1 MGVALERKTAARLA
15 LPLLCFARMPDEA
28 PLTTLSL
35 ERYLP
40 AAKSLVAR
48 AQALADER
56 RHAEVQPLHLLS
68 RALERGRATRTVFER
83 ATSSVLDF
91 ENAVERALSAL
102 PQSQERSYLSDAMID
117 LLSRAERDASLERAP
132 RVTSAHLLNA
142 LSQEIRGA
150 AGEIL
155 SAFGVVPGAL
165 RRHAA
170 LLDEKSDGTAQDA
183 AGPAPELTRL
193 LLEGP
198 RAQDPVIG
206 RGNEV
211 RRLVTILERRQKH
224 HPLLVGEVGVGKRA
238 IIRALARRIA
248 AGDVPTRLI
257 GARLV
262 ELELGA
268 VVAGTRLRGEVD
280 ERLRRLMASL
290 GAGSGSESILVIA
303 GLEQLLGQGPTG
315 SSLGDVLRPAL
326 ARGDVRVLATTTP
339 DGLRKLNEKDPLLA
353 RSFTEIAI
361 EEPSPADAIE
371 IVRGVAQSIEQHH
384 GVPIQDRAIVAA
396 VELAKRYLQD
406 RRLPDAAID
415 LLDEAAAAKRVET
428 DGMPLELD
436 QLVHRLDS
444 LKAQLGALADEDDS
458 TAKELAAKLEAE
470 RSALLPRATALRS
483 AIEGRR
489 SVTAAI
495 KSLRKEVA
503 TAEAERERARAD
515 KSFARLGELEHVT
528 LPDLTARLAKA
539 EDAARSQGGSVE
551 SPRLLEADVATT
563 LASWTGI
570 PVDKMLEAEAEKL
583 LKMES
588 RLGERIVG
596 QDHALTSV
604 SKAVRRG
611 RVGLRDPKRP
621 IGSFLLLGPSGV
633 GKTELAKALAEF
645 LFDDES
651 SLTRLDMS
659 EFMERHMAQRL
670 IGAPPG
676 YADSDQGGF
685 LTEAVRRRPY
695 SVLLFD
701 EVEKAHQDVFNLLLQ
716 VLDDGRLTDGRGRL
730 ADFSNTVVVMTSNIG
745 SERIL
750 DADAKLFESDDGRQA
765 LRDLLLER
773 LGEFFRPEFLN
784 RLDDVIVFRPL
795 TKPDLRRIIDIRL
808 KELSRMLVPRKL
820 SLEVSEPAKMRLV
833 DLGYE
838 PALGARPLK
847 RTLLKELQDPLAQ
860 ALLSTKLAE
869 GGAVRVE
876 LDGDAIKLEVVPTS
890 A

>member
-1 MGVALERKTAARLA
+1 
-15 LPLLCFARMPDEA
+15 MPDEP

-35 ERYLP
+35 DRYLP
-40 AAKSLVAR
+40 PAKALVAR

-56 RHAEVQPLHLLS
+56 RHHEVQPLHLLS
-68 RALERGRATRTVFER
+68 RALERGNSTRAVFER
-83 ATSSVLDF
+83 ATPSVLDF
-91 ENAVERALSAL
+91 EAAVERALSAL
-102 PQSQERSYLSDAMID
+102 PQSKERSYLSDAMID
-117 LLSRAERDASLERAP
+117 LLSRAERDAGLERAP
-132 RVTSAHLLNA
+132 RVTTAHLLNA

-155 SAFGVVPGAL
+155 SAFGVGPGAL
-165 RRHAA
+165 RRHVA
-170 LLDEKSDGTAQDA
+170 LLDEKADA
-183 AGPAPELTRL
+183 ATTEPAGATSGLTRAL
-193 LLEGP
+193 LDGP
-198 RAQDPVIG
+198 RASDPVIA
-206 RGNEV
+206 RGGEV
-211 RRLVTILERRQKH
+211 RRLVTILERRQKN
-224 HPLLVGEVGVGKRA
+224 HPLLVGDVGVGKRA
-238 IIRALARRIA
+238 IVRALARRIA
-248 AGDVPTRLI
+248 TGDVPTRLL

-268 VVAGTRLRGEVD
+268 VVAGTRLRGEIE
-280 ERLRRLMASL
+280 ERLRLLFATL
-290 GAGSGSESILVIA
+290 GARAGTEQILFIS

-315 SSLGDVLRPAL
+315 SSLIDALRPAL
-326 ARGDVRVLATTTP
+326 ARGDLRVLATTTP
-339 DGLRKLNEKDPLLA
+339 DGLRKLTEKEPLLA
-353 RSFTEIAI
+353 RSFTVIAV
-361 EEPSPADAIE
+361 EEPGVPEAIE
-371 IVRGVAQSIEQHH
+371 IVRGVARSIEQHH
-384 GVPIQDRAIVAA
+384 GVPIEDRAVIAA
-396 VELAKRYLQD
+396 VELARRYVQE

-415 LLDEAAAAKRVET
+415 LLDEAAASKRVET

-436 QLVHRLDS
+436 QLVQRLGS
-444 LKAQLGALADEDDS
+444 LAAQLASLADEEEAS
-458 TAKELAAKLEAE
+458 AKELAHKLDAE
-470 RSALLPRATALRS
+470 QAGLLPRASALR
-483 AIEGRR
+483 ATIEGRR
-489 SVTAAI
+489 GVTAAV
-495 KSLRKEVA
+495 KNLRRELA
-503 TAEAERERARAD
+503 SAEAERERARD
-515 KSFARLGELEHVT
+515 EKNFARLGELEHVT
-528 LPDLTARLAKA
+528 LPDLRARLVVA

-551 SPRLLEADVATT
+551 NPRLQESDVAAT
-563 LASWTGI
+563 LAAWTGI

-583 LKMES
+583 LKMEG

-596 QDHALTSV
+596 QDHALSAV
-604 SKAVRRG
+604 SRAVRRG

-645 LFDDES
+645 LFDDEAA
-651 SLTRLDMS
+651 LTRLDMS

-676 YADSDQGGF
+676 YADSEQGGF

-750 DADAKLFESDDGRQA
+750 DADAKLFESDEGRQA
-765 LRDLLLER
+765 IKGLLLER

-784 RLDDVIVFRPL
+784 RLDDVVVFRPL

-808 KELSRMLVPRKL
+808 RELSRLLAPRRL
-820 SLEVSEPAKMRLV
+820 TLEVSEAAKERLV

-847 RTLLKELQDPLAQ
+847 RTLVKELQDPLAH
-860 ALLSTKLAE
+860 ALLSAKLPA
-869 GGAVRVE
+869 GGSVKVDFVNDVIT
-876 LDGDAIKLEVVPTS
+876 LDIA
-890 A
+890 

>member
-1 MGVALERKTAARLA
+1 
-15 LPLLCFARMPDEA
+15 
-28 PLTTLSL
+28 
-35 ERYLP
+35 
-40 AAKSLVAR
+40 
-48 AQALADER
+48 
-56 RHAEVQPLHLLS
+56 
-68 RALERGRATRTVFER
+68 
-83 ATSSVLDF
+83 
-91 ENAVERALSAL
+91 
-102 PQSQERSYLSDAMID
+102 
-117 LLSRAERDASLERAP
+117 
-132 RVTSAHLLNA
+132 
-142 LSQEIRGA
+142 
-150 AGEIL
+150 
-155 SAFGVVPGAL
+155 
-165 RRHAA
+165 
-170 LLDEKSDGTAQDA
+170 
-183 AGPAPELTRL
+183 
-193 LLEGP
+193 
-198 RAQDPVIG
+198 
-206 RGNEV
+206 
-211 RRLVTILERRQKH
+211 
-224 HPLLVGEVGVGKRA
+224 VGKRA

-808 KELSRMLVPRKL
+808 KELSRMLAPRKL

>member
-1 MGVALERKTAARLA
+1 
-15 LPLLCFARMPDEA
+15 MPDEP

-35 ERYLP
+35 DRYLP
-40 AAKSLVAR
+40 SAKALVAR

-56 RHAEVQPLHLLS
+56 RHHEVQPLHLLS
-68 RALERGRATRTVFER
+68 RALERGQSTRTVFER

-91 ENAVERALSAL
+91 EAAVERALSTL
-102 PQSQERSYLSDAMID
+102 PQAPPKEKSYLSDAMID
-117 LLSRAERDASLERAP
+117 LLGRAERDAGLERAP

-142 LSQEIRGA
+142 LSQEIRGS

-165 RRHAA
+165 RRHTAV
-170 LLDEKSDGTAQDA
+170 LDEKGDA
-183 AGPAPELTRL
+183 ASSEPSGTAPELTRAL
-193 LLEGP
+193 LDGP
-198 RAQDPVIG
+198 NAADPVLA

-211 RRLVTILERRQKH
+211 RRLVTILERRQKS
-224 HPLLVGEVGVGKRA
+224 HPLLVGDVGVGKRA
-238 IIRALARRIA
+238 IVRALARRIA
-248 AGDVPTRLI
+248 SGDVPTRLL

-262 ELELGA
+262 ELDLGA
-268 VVAGTRLRGEVD
+268 VAAGTRLRGEIE
-280 ERLRRLMASL
+280 ERLRKLLGSLASR
-290 GAGSGSESILVIA
+290 GGSEHILFIP

-315 SSLGDVLRPAL
+315 VSLADALRPAL
-326 ARGDVRVLATTTP
+326 ARGDLRLLATTTP
-339 DGLRKLNEKDPLLA
+339 DGLRKLTEKDPILA
-353 RSFTEIAI
+353 RFFTQIAVG
-361 EEPSPADAIE
+361 EPSVAEAIE
-371 IVRGVAQSIEQHH
+371 IVRGVASSIEQHH
-384 GVPIQDRAIVAA
+384 GVPIEDRAVIAA
-396 VELAKRYLQD
+396 VELAKRYLQE

-415 LLDEAAAAKRVET
+415 LLDESAASKRVET

-436 QLVHRLDS
+436 QLVHRLGS
-444 LKAQLGALADEDDS
+444 LAAQLGSLAGEED
-458 TAKELAAKLEAE
+458 AAAQELSKKLEAE
-470 RSALLPRATALRS
+470 QAALAPRAAELR
-483 AIEGRR
+483 ATIEGRR
-489 SVTAAI
+489 GVTTAVTT
-495 KSLRKEVA
+495 LRRELA
-503 TAEAERERARAD
+503 NAEAERARARHE
-515 KSFARLGELEHVT
+515 KNFARLGELEHVT
-528 LPDLTARLAKA
+528 LPDLSTRLAAA
-539 EDAARSQGGSVE
+539 EEAARSQGGSVA
-551 SPRLLEADVATT
+551 SPRLQEPDVAAT
-563 LASWTGI
+563 LAAWTGI

-596 QDHALTSV
+596 QDHALSAV
-604 SKAVRRG
+604 ARAVRRG

-645 LFDDES
+645 LFDDEAA
-651 SLTRLDMS
+651 LTRLDMS

-676 YADSDQGGF
+676 YADSEQGGF

-750 DADAKLFESDDGRQA
+750 DAEPKLFESDEGRQA
-765 LRDLLLER
+765 MRDLLVAR

-784 RLDDVIVFRPL
+784 RLDDTIVFRPL
-795 TKPDLRRIIDIRL
+795 SKLDLRRIIDIRL
-808 KELSRMLVPRKL
+808 KELSRLLAPRRL
-820 SLEVSEPAKMRLV
+820 TLEVSEAAKLRLV

-847 RTLLKELQDPLAQ
+847 RTLVKELQDPLAQ
-860 ALLSTKLAE
+860 ALLSAKLVA
-869 GGAVRVE
+869 GGTIKVDVV
-876 LDGDAIKLEVVPTS
+876 GDAITLDIG
-890 A
+890 

>member
-1 MGVALERKTAARLA
+1 MA
-15 LPLLCFARMPDEA
+15 EA
-28 PLTTLSL
+28 PTLTTLSL
-35 ERYLP
+35 DRYLAP
-40 AAKSLVAR
+40 AKALVAR

-56 RHAEVQPLHLLS
+56 RHAEVQPLHLLA
-68 RALERGRATRTVFER
+68 RTLERGRSTRVVFER
-83 ATSSVLDF
+83 ATPSVLDF
-91 ENAVERALSAL
+91 EAAVERALASL
-102 PQSQERSYLSDAMID
+102 PQSRERSYLSDAMID
-117 LLSRAERDASLERAP
+117 LLGRAERDATQERAP

-155 SAFGVVPGAL
+155 SAFGVAPGSL
-165 RRHAA
+165 RRHVGLIDEKADAGPAEAAGSALELTRA
-170 LLDEKSDGTAQDA
+170 LLDS
-183 AGPAPELTRL
+183 PH
-193 LLEGP
+193 
-198 RAQDPVIG
+198 AQDPVIARAG
-206 RGNEV
+206 EV
-211 RRLVTILERRQKH
+211 RRLVTILERRQKN

-248 AGDVPTRLI
+248 AGDVPTRLL

-268 VVAGTRLRGEVD
+268 VVAGTRLRGEIE
-280 ERLRRLMASL
+280 ERLRKLVTSL
-290 GAGSGSESILVIA
+290 GGRASGEHILVIP
-303 GLEQLLGQGPTG
+303 GIEQLLGQGPTG
-315 SSLGDVLRPAL
+315 SSLADVLRPAL
-326 ARGDVRVLATTTP
+326 ARGELRVLATTTP
-339 DGLRKLNEKDPLLA
+339 DGLRKLSDKDPLLA
-353 RSFTEIAI
+353 RSFTEITI
-361 EEPSPADAIE
+361 EEPSVAEATE
-371 IVRGVAQSIEQHH
+371 IVRGVAERLERHH
-384 GVPIQDRAIVAA
+384 GVSIQDRAVIAA
-396 VELAKRYLQD
+396 VELAKRYVQE

-415 LLDEAAAAKRVET
+415 LLDEAAAGKRVET

-436 QLVHRLDS
+436 QLVHRLES
-444 LKAQLGALADEDDS
+444 LEAQLAALADQDDS
-458 TAKELAAKLEAE
+458 AARELLGKLEAE
-470 RSALLPRATALRS
+470 RAGLEPRASALRS
-483 AIEGRR
+483 ALEGRR
-489 SVTAAI
+489 GVTAAVT
-495 KSLRKEVA
+495 KLKDELAS
-503 TAEAERERARAD
+503 AESERERARND
-515 KSFARLGELEHVT
+515 KSFAQLGELEHVI
-528 LPDLTARLAKA
+528 LPAVQARLAKA
-539 EDAARSQGGSVE
+539 EEAARSQGGSHE
-551 SPRLLEADVATT
+551 SPKLLEQDVAAT

-583 LKMES
+583 LKMEG

-596 QDHALTSV
+596 QDHALAAV
-604 SKAVRRG
+604 SRAVRRG

-676 YADSDQGGF
+676 YADSEQGGF
-685 LTEAVRRRPY
+685 LTESVRRRPY

-745 SERIL
+745 SERVL
-750 DADAKLFESDDGRQA
+750 DADAKLFESEDGRQA

-784 RLDDVIVFRPL
+784 RLDDVVVFRPL
-795 TKPDLRRIIDIRL
+795 SKQDLRRIVDIRL
-808 KELSRMLVPRKL
+808 NELQRLLAPRKL
-820 SLEVSEPAKMRLV
+820 ELKVSDAAKDRLV
-833 DLGYE
+833 DLGYQ

-847 RTLLKELQDPLAQ
+847 RTLLKELQDPLAH
-860 ALLSTKLAE
+860 ALLSAKLPE
-869 GGAVRVE
+869 GGTVRVDVAVE
-876 LDGDAIKLEVVPTS
+876 GGLSLDVGGA
-890 A
+890 

>member
-1 MGVALERKTAARLA
+1 MLVG
-15 LPLLCFARMPDEA
+15 RMPDEA

-40 AAKSLVAR
+40 QAKALVAR

-56 RHAEVQPLHLLS
+56 HHAEVQPLHLLS
-68 RALERGRATRTVFER
+68 RALERGRGTRAVFER

-91 ENAVERALSAL
+91 EAAVERALAAL
-102 PQSQERSYLSDAMID
+102 PQSKERSYLSDAMID
-117 LLSRAERDASLERAP
+117 LLGRAERDATLERAP
-132 RVTSAHLLNA
+132 RITSAHLLNA

-165 RRHAA
+165 RRHVA
-170 LLDEKSDGTAQDA
+170 LLDEKADTLGTE
-183 AGPAPELTRL
+183 AGAPLPELTRL
-193 LLEGP
+193 VLEGP
-198 RAQDPVIG
+198 QANDPVIA

-211 RRLVTILERRQKH
+211 RRLVTILERRQKS

-238 IIRALARRIA
+238 IVRALAKRIA
-248 AGDVPTRLI
+248 SGDVPTRLV
-257 GARLV
+257 GARMV

-268 VVAGTRLRGEVD
+268 VVAGTRLRGEIE
-280 ERLRRLMASL
+280 ERLRKLFASL
-290 GAGSGSESILVIA
+290 SARGGTEHILVIA

-315 SSLGDVLRPAL
+315 SSLADVLRPAL
-326 ARGDVRVLATTTP
+326 ARGDLRVLATTTP
-339 DGLRKLNEKDPLLA
+339 DGLRKLYEKEPLLA
-353 RSFTEIAI
+353 RSFSEVTVA
-361 EEPSPADAIE
+361 EPSVPEAIE

-384 GVPIQDRAIVAA
+384 GVPIQDRAVVAA

-415 LLDEAAAAKRVET
+415 LLDESAASKRVET

-436 QLVHRLDS
+436 QLLQRLGS
-444 LKAQLGALADEDDS
+444 ITAQLSALADEED
-458 TAKELAAKLEAE
+458 TAAKELAGKLEAE
-470 RSALLPRATALRS
+470 RIGIEPRASALRAT
-483 AIEGRR
+483 IEGRR
-489 SVTAAI
+489 GVTAAV
-495 KSLRKEVA
+495 KSLRAEHA
-503 TAEAERERARAD
+503 AAEAERKRAQQD
-515 KSFARLGELEHVT
+515 KNFARLGELEHVT
-528 LPDLTARLAKA
+528 LPDLAKRLAEA
-539 EDAARSQGGSVE
+539 EEAARGQGGSAE
-551 SPRLLEADVATT
+551 SPKLQEPDVAAT
-563 LASWTGI
+563 LAAWTGI

-596 QDHALTSV
+596 QDHALAAV
-604 SKAVRRG
+604 ARAVRRG

-645 LFDDES
+645 LFDDEA

-676 YADSDQGGF
+676 YADSEQGGF

-750 DADAKLFESDDGRQA
+750 EADPKLFESEDGRQA
-765 LRDLLLER
+765 MRDLLLER
-773 LGEFFRPEFLN
+773 LGQFFRPEFLN
-784 RLDDVIVFRPL
+784 RLDDTVVFRPL
-795 TKPDLRRIIDIRL
+795 SKQDLRRIVDIRL
-808 KELSRMLVPRKL
+808 KELARLLAPRKL
-820 SLEVSEPAKMRLV
+820 TLDVSEAAKLRLV
-833 DLGYE
+833 DLSYE

-847 RTLLKELQDPLAQ
+847 RTLLKELQDPLAH
-860 ALLSTKLAE
+860 ALLSAQLSA
-869 GGAVRVE
+869 GGTVKVDV
-876 LDGDAIKLEVVPTS
+876 DGDALKLDTVRAE
-890 A
+890 

>member
-1 MGVALERKTAARLA
+1 MAEEPT
-15 LPLLCFARMPDEA
+15 
-28 PLTTLSL
+28 LTTLSL
-35 ERYLP
+35 DRYLAP
-40 AAKSLVAR
+40 AKALVSR

-56 RHAEVQPLHLLS
+56 RHAEVQPLHLLA
-68 RALERGRATRTVFER
+68 RALERGLSTRAVFER
-83 ATSSVLDF
+83 ATPSVLDF
-91 ENAVERALSAL
+91 EAAVERALAAL
-102 PQSQERSYLSDAMID
+102 PQSKERSYLSDALID
-117 LLSRAERDASLERAP
+117 LLSRAERDATLERAP

-155 SAFGVVPGAL
+155 SAFGVVPGSL
-165 RRHAA
+165 RRHVA
-170 LLDEKSDGTAQDA
+170 LLDEKADAVPSDG
-183 AGPAPELTRL
+183 AGNAPELTRPL
-193 LLEGP
+193 LSGP
-198 RAQDPVIG
+198 HALDPVIS
-206 RGNEV
+206 RASEV
-211 RRLVTILERRQKH
+211 RRLVTILERRQKS
-224 HPLLVGEVGVGKRA
+224 HPLLVGDVGVGKRA
-238 IIRALARRIA
+238 IVRALARRIA
-248 AGDVPTRLI
+248 TGDVPTRLI

-268 VVAGTRLRGEVD
+268 VVAGTRLRGEID
-280 ERLRRLMASL
+280 ERLRKLFRSL
-290 GAGSGSESILVIA
+290 GERSGGEQILVIP
-303 GLEQLLGQGPTG
+303 GIEQLLGQGPSG

-326 ARGDVRVLATTTP
+326 ARGELRVLATTTP
-339 DGLRKLNEKDPLLA
+339 EGLRKLNEKDPLLA

-361 EEPSPADAIE
+361 DEPSVAEAIE
-371 IVRGVAQSIEQHH
+371 IVRGVAQRLEQHH
-384 GVPIQDRAIVAA
+384 GVPIQDRAVISA
-396 VELAKRYLQD
+396 VELAKRYVQE

-415 LLDEAAAAKRVET
+415 LLDEAAASKRVET

-436 QLVHRLDS
+436 TLVHRLES
-444 LKAQLGALADEDDS
+444 LKAQLASLGDQSDPA
-458 TAKELAAKLEAE
+458 AKELSAKLEAE
-470 RSALLPRATALRS
+470 RASIEPRAGSLRAAIEARRGVTSAVTSLRS
-483 AIEGRR
+483 EL
-489 SVTAAI
+489 S
-495 KSLRKEVA
+495 S
-503 TAEAERERARAD
+503 AEAERERAERD
-515 KSFARLGELEHVT
+515 KNFARLGELEHVT
-528 LPDLTARLAKA
+528 LPDLKMRLTKA
-539 EDAARSQGGSVE
+539 EEAARSQGGGSGENHELVE
-551 SPRLLEADVATT
+551 QDVAAT

-583 LKMES
+583 LKMEA

-596 QDHALTSV
+596 QDHALAAV
-604 SKAVRRG
+604 SRAVRRG

-676 YADSDQGGF
+676 YADSEQGGF
-685 LTEAVRRRPY
+685 LTESVRRRPY

-750 DADAKLFESDDGRQA
+750 DADAKLFESEDGRQA

-795 TKPDLRRIIDIRL
+795 SKQDLRRIIDIRL
-808 KELSRMLVPRKL
+808 NELGRLLAPRKL
-820 SLEVSEPAKMRLV
+820 KLEVSDSAKQRLV
-833 DLGYE
+833 DLSYE

-847 RTLLKELQDPLAQ
+847 RTLLKELQDPLAH
-860 ALLSTKLAE
+860 ALLSAKLTE
-869 GGAVRVE
+869 GGTVRV
-876 LDGDAIKLEVVPTS
+876 DVNGDALSLVPIP
-890 A
+890 